1 MKAGHNGI
9 AGDHLK
15 AFVERIERLTEEKKA
30 IGDDIK
36 EVFAEAK
43 GSGFD
48 PAVMRA
54 LIKERK
60 ANKDDLDEF
69 NTVLELYREALGQLA
84 STPLGEAAVRAAQ

>member
-9 AGDHLK
+9 AGDQLK
-15 AFVERIERLTEEKKA
+15 AFVERIERLTEEKAA
-30 IGDDIK
+30 IAEDIK

-43 GSGFD
+43 GTGFD

-69 NTVLELYREALGQLA
+69 NTVLELYRDALGQLA